1 MSTVSNHAP
10 TSAMATPVEF
20 MEMQRAAV
28 RAIEALSSE
37 AIAPL
42 KRQVDDE
49 FQGALAGSER
59 DLTEAVEKAETAKR
73 EGLERLAQRHAE
85 RLVKIDAETAPALS
99 TLQKQIEREQAEALA
114 EHADSKRRA
123 TRRRDEDVL
132 MVDTVSDATMR
143 GLRDEK
149 AAAEQE
155 AIAERRRLD
164 GLARQA
170 CGVLAQHGCVPPDD
184 GAADSAAEPSEP
196 AAVAINVGPERRPAP
211 VADPEAHL
219 AALAALPSARLAG
232 STVFWLIALNLI
244 PVAVGLSALLPSPW
258 SLHLAVGGGIG
269 LVITLVT
276 ALLTARMLRAR
287 VLERLHSAALA
298 EYTALRAAL
307 LSARG
312 AADEQLKLAKQR
324 FSAESDNV
332 AASRARDASA
342 IATEFNTRV
351 SQAES
356 RRAGLLQAAQA
367 RLALEREEM
376 RRRAE
381 EAKRQAAGEEQRR
394 RQEIE
399 ARCAVEVA
407 RAQQVHA
414 DSLAVLQP
422 RQEAARADI
431 EARWPEHLTALRRL
445 NEQTD
450 RLAFAPPLDWSNGFA
465 LDWQPPQERA
475 GGLRIGTW
483 RLELDRLEPTIRE
496 RADFLANRPRG
507 IDVPVL
513 LDLPTHAALLVQTE
527 HDGRQEAIAALRT
540 TMLRLLTSLPPERVR
555 FTILDP
561 IGLGQS
567 FAGFMHLA
575 DYAEALLGGRIWT
588 EREQIDA
595 RLGELTAHMETV
607 IQKYLRNE
615 FETIDDYNAQAGILA
630 EPYRFLV
637 IADFP
642 AKFSDDSLRRLRSIM
657 ESGPRC
663 GVFTLIAHDLT
674 LPVPADLRLE
684 GLAKGGLHLVRTQNG
699 FAYADKQLWPFPLQL
714 DQPPLDEILTRIMHT
729 VGSAARDRLRIELPF
744 EAILP
749 PEQQLWAGSAASE
762 INVPLGH
769 AGAVRLQQL
778 RLGRG
783 LSQHVLIAGKTGS
796 GKSNLLH
803 VLITNLALWYGP
815 DEVELY
821 LVDFKE
827 GVEFKAY
834 ETHPI
839 PHIRAIAIESDR
851 EFGISVL
858 QRLDAEM
865 GRRGDLFRAAGVQDL
880 AAYRALH
887 LAALPRTLL
896 VVDEFQVFFTEDDRL
911 SQEAAVLLDR
921 LVRQGRAFGIHVLL
935 GSQTLGGTTG
945 LGRSTMGQMAVRIAL
960 QCSDADSQLILDD
973 TNTAARLLSRSGEA
987 IYNDSGGRIEGNSPF
1002 QVAWLPDEIRNR
1014 QLDRV
1019 GKLALARGVSREAPV
1034 VFEGSAP
1041 AHIER
1046 NRLLNALL
1054 TAPSWPADAKSE
1066 IGAPRAWLGEAVAIK
1081 DPTAAVFKRQSGAN
1095 LLLVSQRDDAV
1106 SALLCSSLLSLAA
1119 QLAPQRAR
1127 FVVLDPRPA
1136 ESAIGD
1142 LQALVAILPHSI
1154 EFVALHDVPAR
1165 LAELADD
1172 LQRRLTGETSG
1183 GISSA
1188 HGGAGIPA
1196 AGADVYLFV
1205 VGLQRYRLLRKQED
1219 SFSFSRSSDPA
1230 ATTPDKHFATILR
1243 EGPPHGIHVVAWAD
1257 TLATLERTFDR
1268 ASLGEFDWRVLFQMS
1283 AADSS
1288 NLIDTP
1294 EANRLGLYRALLFS
1308 EEQGLLE
1315 KFRPYTAIDPASLDA
1330 ARVALARRTQK

>member
-10 TSAMATPVEF
+10 INAVATPVEY
-20 MEMQRAAV
+20 MEIQRAAV
-28 RAIEALSSE
+28 RAIEALSAE
-37 AIAPL
+37 TIAPI
-42 KRQVDDE
+42 KRRIEDE
-49 FQGALAGSER
+49 FRAAAAVAER
-59 DLTEAVEKAETAKR
+59 DLTEITETAEATKR
-73 EGLERLAQRHAE
+73 ERLERLARRHAE
-85 RLVKIDAETAPALS
+85 RLTQIDAETAPALS
-99 TLQKQIEREQAEALA
+99 TLQKLVEREQAEALA
-114 EHADSKRRA
+114 EHADAKRRA

-132 MVDTVSDATMR
+132 MVDTVSDATLR

-149 AAAEQE
+149 AGAERAAS
-155 AIAERRRLD
+155 AERRRLD
-164 GLARQA
+164 GVLRQA
-170 CGVLAQHGCVPPDD
+170 HGVLAQHGCALPDD
-184 GAADSAAEPSEP
+184 A
-196 AAVAINVGPERRPAP
+196 AAVPTCEQSASVAGVARNPETLTAP

-219 AALAALPSARLAG
+219 AGLAALPPARLAG
-232 STVFWLIALNLI
+232 STVFWLFTLNLI

-258 SLHLAVGGGIG
+258 SVQLAGGGAIG
-269 LVITLVT
+269 LVITFVT
-276 ALLTARMLRAR
+276 AIIVARALRGRA
-287 VLERLHSAALA
+287 LERLRSAALA
-298 EYTALRAAL
+298 EYNALRTALT
-307 LSARG
+307 SARD
-312 AADEQLKLAKQR
+312 AVDEQLKLAEQR
-324 FSAESDNV
+324 FRAESAKST
-332 AASRARDASA
+332 AARARDANA
-342 IATEFNTRV
+342 IAAEFNTRTA
-351 SQAES
+351 QAEL
-356 RRAGLLQAAQA
+356 RRTELCQAAQA
-367 RLALEREEM
+367 RLAREQEQIQ
-376 RRRAE
+376 RRND
-381 EAKRQAAGEEQRR
+381 EAKRQAADDEQRR

-399 ARCAVEVA
+399 ARYADEVA
-407 RAQQVHA
+407 RAQQAHA
-414 DSLAVLQP
+414 QTLADLRP
-422 RQEAARADI
+422 RQEAASA
-431 EARWPEHLTALRRL
+431 ELESSWPEHLAALRRL
-445 NEQTD
+445 KEQTV
-450 RLAFAPPLDWSNGFA
+450 RLSSATALMWNNGFEP
-465 LDWQPPQERA
+465 DWQPPREPA
-475 GGLRIGTW
+475 DLLRIGAW
-483 RLELDRLEPTIRE
+483 RLDLDRLDPTVRE
-496 RADFLANRPRG
+496 RADILGTQPGA

-513 LDLPTHAALLVQTE
+513 LDLPPRGALLLQTA
-527 HDGRQEAIAALRT
+527 HDGRQEAITTLRA

-575 DYAEALLGGRIWT
+575 DYAEALVGGRIWT

-595 RLGELTAHMETV
+595 RLSELTAHMETV

-615 FETIDDYNAQAGILA
+615 FDTIDDYNAQAGNLA

-642 AKFSDDSLRRLRSIM
+642 AKFNEDSLRRLRSIM

-674 LPVPADLRLE
+674 LPVPADLHLERLAE
-684 GLAKGGLHLVRTQNG
+684 GGLHLIRRQNG
-699 FAYADKQLWPFPLQL
+699 FAYADKRLWPFPLQL
-714 DQPPLDEILTRIMHT
+714 DQPPADEVLTRIMHT
-729 VGSAARDRLRIELPF
+729 VGSTARDRLRIELPF

-749 PEQQLWAGSAASE
+749 PEQQLWSGSAASE
-762 INVPLGH
+762 VNVPLGH
-769 AGAVRLQQL
+769 AGAIRLQHL

-815 DEVELY
+815 DEIEMY

-858 QRLDAEM
+858 QRLDAEL

-880 AAYRALH
+880 AAYRALNI
-887 LAALPRTLL
+887 APLPRTLL

-911 SQEAAVLLDR
+911 SQEAGVLLDR
-921 LVRQGRAFGIHVLL
+921 LVRQGRAFGIHILL
-935 GSQTLGGTTG
+935 GSQTLGGSSG

-973 TNTAARLLSRSGEA
+973 TNTAARLLSRAGEA
-987 IYNDSGGRIEGNSPF
+987 IYNDSNGRIEGNSPF
-1002 QVAWLPDEIRNR
+1002 QVAWLPDDVRNR

-1019 GKLALARGVSREAPV
+1019 GALALPRGVGREAPV

-1041 AHIER
+1041 AHVER

-1054 TAPSWPADAKSE
+1054 SAPTWPANAGSQT
-1066 IGAPRAWLGEAVAIK
+1066 GAPRTWLGEAVAIK

-1095 LLLVSQRDDAV
+1095 LLIVSQRDDAAG
-1106 SALLCSSLLSLAA
+1106 ALLCSSMLSLAA
-1119 QLAPQRAR
+1119 QLPPERAR
-1127 FVVLDPRPA
+1127 FVILDPRPA
-1136 ESAIGD
+1136 DSAIGS
-1142 LQALVAILPHSI
+1142 LHALAAILPHSI
-1154 EFVALHDVPAR
+1154 DFVAIHDVPAR
-1165 LAELADD
+1165 LAELVDE
-1172 LQRRLTGETSG
+1172 LQRRLAGDMSGGTSG
-1183 GISSA
+1183 A
-1188 HGGAGIPA
+1188 PAGAGIKG
-1196 AGADVYLFV
+1196 AGSDVYLFV

-1219 SFSFSRSSDPA
+1219 SYSFSRSSDETT
-1230 ATTPDKHFATILR
+1230 TTPDKHFAAILR
-1243 EGPPHGIHVVAWAD
+1243 EGPPNGIHVFAWAD

-1268 ASLGEFDWRVLFQMS
+1268 ATLGEFDWRVLFQMS

-1315 KFRPYTAIDPASLDA
+1315 KFRPYAAINQATLDA
-1330 ARVALARRTQK
+1330 ARAALARRKP